1 MTHTTE
7 TKTNSTK
14 ENPQT
19 GKPDTM
25 TQNKTAPVIDA
36 EKPQKQKPIN
46 TMNCIKTNPEYRKAV
61 QTACRKAFETACDR
75 EHFSARMDGI
85 AHIIREISD
94 TPHSDENFIA
104 GAAWALLTIIGW
116 SE

>member
-1 MTHTTE
+1 MTNTTE
-7 TKTNSTK
+7 TKMHSTK

-19 GKPDTM
+19 GKPEM

>member
-1 MTHTTE
+1 MTNTTE
-7 TKTNSTK
+7 TKMHSTK
-14 ENPQT
+14 ENSK
-19 GKPDTM
+19 KPETM
-25 TQNKTAPVIDA
+25 PQNKTAPIIDV
-36 EKPQKQKPIN
+36 EKTAKQKPKN
-46 TMNCIKTNPEYRKAV
+46 TMNSIKTNPEYRKAV

-104 GAAWALLTIIGW
+104 GAAWALMTIIRW